1 MRENY
6 KNLYAYK
13 SKSKCK
19 IKILSGKE
27 AVKIYWYF
35 LFLKLAQNNGVLQLM
50 CRKGIMVRREKRI
63 DAVLGRKNRLGDLL
77 E

>member
-27 AVKIYWYF
+27 AVKIY
-35 LFLKLAQNNGVLQLM
+35 
-50 CRKGIMVRREKRI
+50 
-63 DAVLGRKNRLGDLL
+63 
-77 E
+77 